1 MTVLILHLSDI
12 HIDRSDDHIL
22 SKAEKIAACTYVH
35 LPTANH
41 VVILVSGDIAQS
53 GRQSQYLLAEQFIE
67 KIKASIA
74 SQCQVPV
81 TVLVAPGNHDCNFDG
96 DQEARNVIAA
106 AAAKKGPSVPPS
118 YVELATAV
126 QDEYAAFK
134 KRISPAARRGDK
146 LWETYEIDVAGKVIA
161 FDALNASWLSTR
173 HEQQGNLYYPY
184 ENYEVE
190 ARVNAAPDLRVAILH
205 HPFSWFSQTNVQ
217 KFRSFMHGLEDFIFT
232 GHEHYANARSSDE
245 VWTGGCNYI
254 EGAVLQQRNDPT
266 ESGFNVVLFNIDD
279 STFLFETYRLSGSGY
294 SRQKTSAEWADYRN
308 LKSKATSE
316 LPFTPEWEECLSD
329 VGATLK
335 HPSGQKVALQ
345 DIYVYPDLDSRA
357 QRHEKESKTRL
368 GKISAKTLNDLKKPG
383 LDVII
388 EGAENA
394 GKTRLLYV
402 LLQKAHVNGA
412 LPLFIKG
419 AALRSGADSEIRK
432 LIRGAVIA
440 QYGAAA
446 EEPYNQS
453 DFASKILYLDD
464 LDGSPLNTQTSSA
477 VFRKLRKHFSRAFI
491 TVGENYQL
499 AELFGETNV
508 EPDAEE
514 ELAEHKTEHYRI
526 SPLGY
531 QRRAELVEKWNSIGA
546 NGTEDNNALLATCDE
561 AERLIESARIQ
572 HVASTVPI
580 FVLSLLQA
588 TASGATKELLKSSF
602 AHYYYF
608 LVIGAFEKGGVKP
621 NEMEAY
627 MAAATHLSWFIKS
640 YGDQQRI
647 SVTQF
652 NEFVAVYSAD
662 WTQTDEREL
671 LEVLLASRL
680 LEQDADSL
688 YFTYPYAY
696 YYFLGRFASISDQE
710 EVQDYIIYCMRNLYV
725 RECAN
730 TILFLAHH
738 TSNSKVLDHV
748 VVSLNEHFPALKPVT
763 LSKEDVKSVAKLIS
777 YAPDV
782 SYQAQNPKDYRRK
795 QALAKDSRD
804 DGRDDLAEAPNAA
817 DQPKNSVQEL
827 ISLFK
832 SVEVA
837 GALLTHQFPNYS
849 RVKKAEAIRAVF
861 DGSLRAIRMFF
872 DVFEKDTAGLSKA
885 LSHKFQSGD
894 KELTREDAEA
904 ITRTAIGL
912 LLRFISTI
920 FITKA
925 GMHLS
930 SKEISNNVS
939 DVMGTSPTCA
949 YRLIKLS
956 QELQRPGRLPR
967 LEITRLTRDEADNAC
982 VMGVLQLLVTQ
993 RLYMYETDYDDKD
1006 WAVSAFRL
1014 NGQKNAIE
1022 MKHQKGP
1029 GTRRWA
1035 YHG

>member
-22 SKAEKIAACTYVH
+22 SKGEKIAACTYVH
-35 LPTANH
+35 LPTAQH

-53 GRQSQYLLAEQFIE
+53 GQQSQYLLAESFIE
-67 KIKASIA
+67 KIKASIS

-81 TVLVAPGNHDCNFDG
+81 TVLIAPGNHDCNFDG

-106 AAAKKGPSVPPS
+106 TASKKGPSVPPS

-126 QDEYAAFK
+126 QDEYGAFK

-146 LWETYEIDVAGKVIA
+146 LWETYEIEVAGKVIA
-161 FDALNASWLSTR
+161 FDALNASWVSTR

-190 ARVNAAPDLRVAILH
+190 AHVDPAPDLRVAILH
-205 HPFSWFSQTNVQ
+205 HPFSWYSQTNVQ

-254 EGAVLQQRNDPT
+254 EGAVLQQRSDPT
-266 ESGFNVVLFNIDD
+266 ASGFNVVLCNIDD
-279 STFLFETYRLSGSGY
+279 STFLFETYKLVGSTY
-294 SRQKTSAEWADYRN
+294 SRQNTSAEWADYRS
-308 LKSKATSE
+308 LKSKAASE
-316 LPFTPEWEECLSD
+316 LPFTAEWGECLSD

-335 HPSGQKVALQ
+335 HPSGQKVTLQ

-357 QRHEKESKTRL
+357 QRDDKDSKTRL
-368 GKISAKTLNDLKKPG
+368 GKISAKTLNDLKKSG

-402 LLQKAHVNGA
+402 LLQKAHANGV

-419 AALRSGADSEIRK
+419 AALRSGADAEIRK
-432 LIRGAVIA
+432 LIRGAVTA

-446 EEPYNQS
+446 EEPYNQA
-453 DFASKILYLDD
+453 DFASKVLYLDD
-464 LDGSPLNTQTSSA
+464 LDGSPLNSKASSA
-477 VFRKLRKHFSRAFI
+477 VFKKLRKHFSRAFI

-499 AELFGETNV
+499 AELFGETDA

-514 ELAEHKTEHYRI
+514 EVEEQKTEHFRL

-621 NEMEAY
+621 NEMETY

-647 SVTQF
+647 SVAQF
-652 NEFVAVYSAD
+652 NDFVASYSAD
-662 WTQTDEREL
+662 WTETDEREL

-696 YYFLGRFASISDQE
+696 YYFLGRFASISDRE
-710 EVQDYIIYCMRNLYV
+710 DVQDYIVYCMRNLYV

-748 VVSLNEHFPALKPVT
+748 VGSLNEHFPELKPVT

-782 SYQAQNPKDYRRK
+782 SYQAQNPKEYRRK

-804 DGRDDLAEAPNAA
+804 DGRDDLAEAPNAV

-849 RVKKAEAIRAVF
+849 RAKKAEAIRAVF

-885 LSHKFQSGD
+885 LSHKFQSSD

-925 GMHLS
+925 GTHLS
-930 SKEISNNVS
+930 SKEISNNIS

-993 RLYMYETDYDDKD
+993 RLYMYEADYDDKD
-1006 WAVSAFRL
+1006 WAVSTFRL

-1022 MKHQKGP
+1022 MKHQKRP
-1029 GTRRWA
+1029 GAKRWA
-1035 YHG
+1035 

>member
-35 LPTANH
+35 LPAANH

-96 DQEARNVIAA
+96 DQEARNVIAV

-126 QDEYAAFK
+126 QDEYVVFK
-134 KRISPAARRGDK
+134 KRISPAAQRGDK
-146 LWETYEIDVAGKVIA
+146 LWETYEIEVAGKIIA
-161 FDALNASWLSTR
+161 FDALNASWVSTR

-190 ARVNAAPDLRVAILH
+190 ARVDAAPDLRVAILH

-266 ESGFNVVLFNIDD
+266 ESGFNVVLCNIDD
-279 STFLFETYRLSGSGY
+279 STFLFETYKLSGSGY
-294 SRQKTSAEWADYRN
+294 SRQNTSAEWADYRS

-316 LPFTPEWEECLSD
+316 LPFTSEWEECLSD
-329 VGATLK
+329 AGATLK
-335 HPSGQKVALQ
+335 HPSGLKVALQ

-357 QRHEKESKTRL
+357 QQDEKDSKTRL
-368 GKISAKTLNDLKKPG
+368 GKISAKTLNDLKKAG

-402 LLQKAHVNGA
+402 LLQKAHANGA

-446 EEPYNQS
+446 EESYNQS
-453 DFASKILYLDD
+453 DFASKVLYLDD

-477 VFRKLRKHFSRAFI
+477 VFKKLRKHFSRAFI

-499 AELFGETNV
+499 AELFGETNA
-508 EPDAEE
+508 EPDAED
-514 ELAEHKTEHYRI
+514 ELEEHKTEHYRI

-652 NEFVAVYSAD
+652 NEFVAVYSAE

-696 YYFLGRFASISDQE
+696 YYFLGRFASISEQE

-804 DGRDDLAEAPNAA
+804 DGRDDLAEAPNAV

-849 RVKKAEAIRAVF
+849 RAKKAEAIRAVF

-1022 MKHQKGP
+1022 MKHQKGL